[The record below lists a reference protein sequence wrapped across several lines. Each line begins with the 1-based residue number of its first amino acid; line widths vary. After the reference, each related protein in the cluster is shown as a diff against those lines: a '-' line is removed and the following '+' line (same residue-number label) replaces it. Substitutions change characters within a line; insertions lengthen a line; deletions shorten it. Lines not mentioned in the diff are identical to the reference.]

1 MTGSTGVN
9 VGVVCHLASRRGL
22 SICACTPFYS
32 GHGLYIMCMRTIFAG
47 YFHAIIKYGVEQLGV
62 CSKVCREI
70 LYKLLPLS
78 K

>member
-1 MTGSTGVN
+1 MGSTGTN
-9 VGVVCHLASRRGL
+9 VGVVCHFASTWRGL
-22 SICACTPFYS
+22 SICACAPFYS
-32 GHGLYIMCMRTIFAG
+32 VHGLYIMRMRTIFAG
-47 YFHAIIKYGVEQLGV
+47 YFHAIIKHGVVLLGV